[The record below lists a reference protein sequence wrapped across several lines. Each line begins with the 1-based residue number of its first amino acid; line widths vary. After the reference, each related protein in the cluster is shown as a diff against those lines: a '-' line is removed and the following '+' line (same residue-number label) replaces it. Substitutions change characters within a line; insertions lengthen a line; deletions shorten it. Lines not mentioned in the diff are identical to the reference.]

1 MSEAAVVPAVYTA
14 PTVLWTP
21 AWDGL
26 RHRLEA
32 YSPRTERG
40 RIVKEAFRYLPP
52 ELAGEMLDSVLR
64 TVVLESQLSVTVYRG
79 PRTAHGRPG
88 DVERKGVVSRK
99 VITDA
104 GVAFLVDAW
113 GGSTEMENL
122 RYHGLGTGTNAEAAG
137 NTALQTEL
145 TTQYATDNT
154 RPTGT
159 LAESAANIFQ
169 TVGTNTLDTGATIQE
184 HGIFSQAAT
193 GGGVL
198 WDRSLTGAQTLS
210 ASDSLQSTYSMTA
223 TSGG

>member
-1 MSEAAVVPAVYTA
+1 MASEAPVIFTP
-14 PTVLWTP
+14 PTVVWTP
-21 AWDGL
+21 KWDGL

-32 YSPRTERG
+32 YSPRTEQG
-40 RIVKEAFRYLPP
+40 RIVKEAFKYLPP

-64 TVVLESQLSVTVYRG
+64 RVVLESQLEVTVYRG
-79 PRTAHGRPG
+79 LLTAHGRPG

-104 GVAFLVDAW
+104 GVAYLVDAW
-113 GGSTEMENL
+113 GGTTEMENL
-122 RYHGLGTGTNAEAAG
+122 RYHGLGTGTTAEAASQ
-137 NTALQTEL
+137 TALTTEL
-145 TTQYATDNT
+145 TTQYQTDNT

-159 LAESAANIFQ
+159 LAEAAANIFQ
-169 TVGTNTLDTGATIQE
+169 TVGTATLDAGATIQE

-193 GGGVL
+193 GGGTL

-210 ASDSLQSTYSMTA
+210 ASDSLQATYSMTA